1 VSGDP
6 AGAGAGDLESVSIV
20 ITPRKRGHSA
30 MIRPLNLELYEALRL
45 TFGDVGIA
53 NEGEQ
58 ASQPA
63 YFPERVY
70 DEDGKTSIR
79 WRGDWSGCGGE
90 YYRVNCMFCSDTRR
104 RLWISHRWGE
114 PDPRTGRE
122 MTHLAYCYNEQCLAG
137 DDRQAHENRER
148 LYDLVYP
155 LGVPRRRRLLVRRR
169 PRDQPV
175 EPKVFTVPDGVVPL
189 EELSPEHPAVAYLRS
204 RGFDPAELAARWRV
218 GYCHSS
224 RDAVPALF
232 RRIFIP
238 IHDVR
243 PRFGTDSRDPVVL
256 AGWQA
261 RIVGEHLGGASK
273 YLSALGMSKSRLLY
287 GLPEAL
293 EAHGPAVVV
302 EGPTDVWRLGPGAV
316 ALLGKSLSRRQW
328 ELLLS
333 RFAGRP
339 LVVLLDADARD
350 EAGKIRQL
358 LLGPPHA
365 RAKVDPVVIARLPEG
380 RQDVGECTRAEAWAA
395 VADALGRPIERLG
408 LREVPASITAVPGPQ
423 P

>member
-1 VSGDP
+1 
-6 AGAGAGDLESVSIV
+6 
-20 ITPRKRGHSA
+20 
-30 MIRPLNLELYEALRL
+30 MIMIQSLNLELYEALRL

-53 NEGEQ
+53 NEGEP
-58 ASQPA
+58 ASEPA
-63 YFPERVY
+63 YVPERVY
-70 DEDGKTSIR
+70 DDDGKTSIR

-90 YYRVNCMFCSDTRR
+90 YYRVNCLFCSDTRR

-114 PDPRTGRE
+114 PDSRTGRE
-122 MTHLAYCYNEQCLAG
+122 ITHLAYCYNEQCLAG
-137 DDRQAHENRER
+137 DDRQARENRER
-148 LYDLVYP
+148 LHELVYP
-155 LGVPRRRRLLVRRR
+155 LGVPRHRPLLGRGR
-169 PRDQPV
+169 PRDRPV
-175 EPKVFTVPDGVVPL
+175 EPKVFAVPDGVVPL

-224 RDAVPALF
+224 RDAVPALL

-243 PRFGTDSRDPVVL
+243 PRFGTDARDPVVL

-261 RIVGEHLGGASK
+261 RIVGEQLGATK
-273 YLSALGMSKSRLLY
+273 YFSALGMSKSRLLY

-293 EAHGPAVVV
+293 EAQGPAVVV

-328 ELLLS
+328 ELLVS

-350 EAGKIRQL
+350 EAGKICQL

-365 RAKVDPVVIARLPEG
+365 RAKVDPVVIATLPEG
-380 RQDVGECTRAEAWAA
+380 RQDVGECTRAEAWAS
-395 VADALGRPIERLG
+395 VAAALGRPIEGLG
-408 LREVPASITAVPGPQ
+408 LREAPISAGPEPQ